1 MKKITIPSC
10 IIFLISVV
18 ASAANAQN
26 EDVTFFVIGKHANFS
41 QQSTG
46 ERLPIDYSFFSEVF
60 MKAQGNA
67 ENASLILPTGE
78 RLEFEDMR
86 EAQDGSRDN
95 ILLLAGE
102 DRFTELTD
110 LQARYPDGKFL
121 VSFDT
126 PSGNVEDVI
135 LEFDNRGLPVPP
147 KISVT
152 QAGKSHCTELLPSV
166 NAVVDW
172 DTFEGG
178 RADPNGILDDLIF
191 VILTDADENRIAHSG
206 RPFEQTPYL
215 NFAARSFTIDGDLL
229 QAGQTYT
236 LSVEH
241 AILDDTTEFDNV
253 PAFTTRAAT
262 TKLEISVFSDAAEN
276 SECAAS
282 TAIPSLDSQVTMLYY
297 DDFDAAIQFYATTLG
312 LELEFDLP
320 WIKFFKTGPSSSVG
334 VVADSEGAW
343 HTPQSTNAVMV
354 SLVTRE
360 VDAWHDRV
368 KDRSGVS
375 FLKDIG
381 DGGGIRSFILEDPGG
396 YTVEFFQ
403 WLDTQQ

>member
-1 MKKITIPSC
+1 M
-10 IIFLISVV
+10 
-18 ASAANAQN
+18 
-26 EDVTFFVIGKHANFS
+26 
-41 QQSTG
+41 
-46 ERLPIDYSFFSEVF
+46 
-60 MKAQGNA
+60 
-67 ENASLILPTGE
+67 
-78 RLEFEDMR
+78 
-86 EAQDGSRDN
+86 
-95 ILLLAGE
+95 
-102 DRFTELTD
+102 
-110 LQARYPDGKFL
+110 
-121 VSFDT
+121 
-126 PSGNVEDVI
+126 
-135 LEFDNRGLPVPP
+135 
-147 KISVT
+147 
-152 QAGKSHCTELLPSV
+152 
-166 NAVVDW
+166 
-172 DTFEGG
+172 
-178 RADPNGILDDLIF
+178 
-191 VILTDADENRIAHSG
+191 
-206 RPFEQTPYL
+206 
-215 NFAARSFTIDGDLL
+215 
-229 QAGQTYT
+229 
-236 LSVEH
+236 EH

-262 TKLEISVFSDAAEN
+262 TKLEISVFADAAEN